1 MQSNTKTYYAK
12 IRKKLKE
19 KGLDASQTLTGDGL
33 LRVWIGIRILGD
45 IGPQGEFYCNS
56 DDLADPQR
64 KAQIEM
70 VMQCIEEVN
79 RS

>member
-33 LRVWIGIRILGD
+33 LRVWISIRMFTFIKG
-45 IGPQGEFYCNS
+45 C
-56 DDLADPQR
+56 
-64 KAQIEM
+64 KAKATTCRLI
-70 VMQCIEEVN
+70 
-79 RS
+79 

>member
-19 KGLDASQTLTGDGL
+19 KGLGASQTLTGDGM
-33 LRVWIGIRILGD
+33 LRVWSGIRMLGD
-45 IGPQGEFYCNS
+45 IGPQSEFYCNS
-56 DDLADPQR
+56 DDLADPHR

>member
-19 KGLDASQTLTGDGL
+19 KGLDASQALTGDGM
-33 LRVWIGIRILGD
+33 LRVWSGIRILGD
-45 IGPQGEFYCNS
+45 IGSQGEFYCNS
-56 DDLADPQR
+56 DDLADPHR